1 MKAGAVTHFI
11 VSDVLQSVDESFLAS
26 FPGLPTVQFLSLSVC
41 KNEGGRPGP
50 FYHWN
55 DVSVYLVG
63 RRGWGGGDALLTHVL
78 RFEPGVVRFSFC
90 KRSKAQCLR

>member
-63 RRGWGGGDALLTHVL
+63 RRGWGGGMHYSHAFFVL
-78 RFEPGVVRFSFC
+78 NQEWYAFRFTNVQNPS
-90 KRSKAQCLR
+90 A

>member
-26 FPGLPTVQFLSLSVC
+26 FPGLPTVQFLLLSVC

-50 FYHWN
+50 FYHVN

-63 RRGWGGGDALLTHVL
+63 RRGWGGGMHYSQAFFVL
-78 RFEPGVVRFSFC
+78 NQEWYAFHFANIQNPS
-90 KRSKAQCLR
+90 A